1 MPLPVHRPGHTLTLL
16 KTKARATA
24 RAAAPSR
31 PVRLAED
38 LRELDA
44 D

>member
-1 MPLPVHRPGHTLTLL
+1 MTLPVRRPGHTLTLL
-16 KTKARATA
+16 RTKARVTA